1 MKSENIKKFG
11 CVLLSAVMLS
21 GISVCAVSA
30 EEKSTEIHIV
40 HTNDIHGY
48 YKSTSGGQIGFDAL
62 KTIADNENADL
73 ILDAGDTF
81 HGQSFATVEEGK
93 SIAEIMDD
101 VGYDAMTPGN
111 HDWSYGA
118 DRLRELDRESSFSV
132 LAANVVD
139 TNGDS
144 YFDNTYYVKTVT
156 ADDGSNLK
164 VGVFGVIDEDFYT
177 STSAKNV
184 ENVRFENSAE
194 KATEVAKTLRDD
206 EKCDIVLALTHN
218 ANPEKFISETSGID
232 AVIAGHQ
239 HILIDKYCT
248 DSDGKSVKL
257 VEANCF
263 FQNVG
268 VLTLTYSNEKGVT
281 DAVEK
286 TYSSADTQGMSD
298 EKIASDIS
306 AIEKREQSVLSE
318 VIGESSKE
326 YAYSWEELRTSE
338 QEIGR
343 IVTAAYLDFT
353 GADVAMENAG
363 GIRSGIPKGNV
374 TYSDLISISPYGNVL
389 VEKELTGQ
397 QIVDILEFSVD
408 LMKKNNA
415 VYDLQKQAIKDGE
428 DPYQYSWPDNSGS
441 VMQFSGLSAVYD
453 YSKPYGGRVSDV
465 KIGGKAI
472 DTSKT
477 YRVVSN
483 NYAFGSSDYGDV
495 ASLPTVKEYTT
506 CEQILRDYIGKG
518 DFEKAAANANLVEK
532 SSPSEEPTATQ
543 ESTVQTAPTSEPA
556 TVGTTS
562 ANPTSATTGG
572 TATSDSTPSQPDKN
586 GSVQTGVTATA
597 VMMLVVISGGVL
609 FALAERKKRI

>member
-11 CVLLSAVMLS
+11 CVLLSAIMLS

-48 YKSTSGGQIGFDAL
+48 YKSTSGGQIGFDAV
-62 KTIADNENADL
+62 KTIADKENADL

-93 SIAEIMDD
+93 SIAELMDA

-111 HDWSYGA
+111 HDWSYSA
-118 DRLRELDRESSFSV
+118 DRLRELDRESSFTI
-132 LAANVVD
+132 LASNVAD
-139 TNGDS
+139 TNGNR
-144 YFDNTYYVKTVT
+144 YFDNNFYIKNVT
-156 ADDGSNLK
+156 ADDGTK
-164 VGVFGVIDEDFYT
+164 VRVGVFGVIDEDFYT

-194 KATEVAKTLRDD
+194 TATAYANFLRDD
-206 EKCDIVLALTHN
+206 ENCDIILALTHN
-218 ANPEKFISETSGID
+218 ANPEKFIAETSGID

-263 FQNVG
+263 FKNVG

-318 VIGESSKE
+318 VIGESSRE

-397 QIVDILEFSVD
+397 QIIDILEFSVD

-472 DTSKT
+472 DTLKT

-483 NYAFGSSDYGDV
+483 NYAFDSSDYGDV
-495 ASLPTVKEYTT
+495 ASLTTVKEYAT
-506 CEQILRDYIGKG
+506 CEQIL
-518 DFEKAAANANLVEK
+518 
-532 SSPSEEPTATQ
+532 
-543 ESTVQTAPTSEPA
+543 
-556 TVGTTS
+556 
-562 ANPTSATTGG
+562 
-572 TATSDSTPSQPDKN
+572 
-586 GSVQTGVTATA
+586 
-597 VMMLVVISGGVL
+597 
-609 FALAERKKRI
+609 

>member
-11 CVLLSAVMLS
+11 CVLLSAIMLS

-48 YKSTSGGQIGFDAL
+48 YKSTSGGQIGFDAV
-62 KTIADNENADL
+62 KNIADKENADL

-93 SIAEIMDD
+93 SIAELMDA

-111 HDWSYGA
+111 HDWSYSA
-118 DRLRELDRESSFSV
+118 DRLRELDRESSFTI
-132 LAANVVD
+132 LASNVAD
-139 TNGDS
+139 TNDNR
-144 YFDNTYYVKTVT
+144 YFDNNFYIKNVT
-156 ADDGSNLK
+156 ADDGTK
-164 VGVFGVIDEDFYT
+164 VRVGVFGVIDEDFYT

-184 ENVRFENSAE
+184 ENVRFKNSAE
-194 KATEVAKTLRDD
+194 TATAYANFLRDD
-206 EKCDIVLALTHN
+206 ENCDIILALTHN
-218 ANPEKFISETSGID
+218 ANPEKFIAETSGID

-263 FQNVG
+263 FKNVG

-306 AIEKREQSVLSE
+306 AIEKREQSVLGE
-318 VIGESSKE
+318 VIGESSRE

-363 GIRSGIPKGNV
+363 GIRSGIPKGKV

-397 QIVDILEFSVD
+397 QIIDILEFSVD

-453 YSKPYGGRVSDV
+453 YSKPHGGRVSDV

-472 DTSKT
+472 DTLKT

-483 NYAFGSSDYGDV
+483 NYAFDSSDYGDV
-495 ASLPTVKEYTT
+495 ASLTTVKEYTT

-532 SSPSEEPTATQ
+532 SSPSEETTTTQ
-543 ESTVQTAPTSEPA
+543 EQSVQTAPTGEPA

-562 ANPTSATTGG
+562 ANPTSATGG
-572 TATSDSTPSQPDKN
+572 AATSDSTPSQPDKN

-609 FALAERKKRI
+609 FALAERKRKI

>member
-11 CVLLSAVMLS
+11 CVLLSAVILS
-21 GISVCAVSA
+21 GVSVCAVSA

-48 YKSTSGGQIGFDAL
+48 YKSASGGQIGFDAL

-93 SIAEIMDD
+93 SIAELMDD

-118 DRLRELDRESSFSV
+118 DRLKELDGESSFSV

-156 ADDGSNLK
+156 ADDGSTLK

-194 KATEVAKTLRDD
+194 KATVVAKTLRND

-218 ANPEKFISETSGID
+218 ANPEKFIAETSGID

-248 DSDGKSVKL
+248 DSDGRSVKL

-268 VLTLTYSNEKGVT
+268 VLTLTYSDEKGVT

-298 EKIASDIS
+298 EKIANEIS

-338 QEIGR
+338 QKIGR
-343 IVTAAYLDFT
+343 IVTAAYLDFS

-397 QIVDILEFSVD
+397 QIIDVLEFSVD

-483 NYAFGSSDYGDV
+483 NYAFDNSDYGDV

-543 ESTVQTAPTSEPA
+543 EQTVPTGEPA

-562 ANPTSATTGG
+562 ANPTSVTGG
-572 TATSDSTPSQPDKN
+572 AATSDSTPSQPDKN

-597 VMMLVVISGGVL
+597 VIMLVVILGVVL

>member
-11 CVLLSAVMLS
+11 CVLLSAIMLS

-48 YKSTSGGQIGFDAL
+48 YKSTSGGQIGFDAV
-62 KTIADNENADL
+62 KTIADKENADL

-93 SIAEIMDD
+93 SIAELMDA

-111 HDWSYGA
+111 HDWSYSA
-118 DRLRELDRESSFSV
+118 DRLRELDRESSFTI
-132 LAANVVD
+132 LASNVAD
-139 TNGDS
+139 TNGDR
-144 YFDNTYYVKTVT
+144 YFDNNFYIKNVT
-156 ADDGSNLK
+156 ADDGTK
-164 VGVFGVIDEDFYT
+164 VRVGVFGVIDEDFYT

-194 KATEVAKTLRDD
+194 TATAYANFLRDD
-206 EKCDIVLALTHN
+206 ENCDIILALTHN
-218 ANPEKFISETSGID
+218 ANPEKFIAETSGID

-263 FQNVG
+263 FKNVG

-318 VIGESSKE
+318 VIGESSRE

-397 QIVDILEFSVD
+397 QIIDILEFSVD

-472 DTSKT
+472 DTLKT

-483 NYAFGSSDYGDV
+483 NYAFDSSDYGDV
-495 ASLPTVKEYTT
+495 ASLTTVKEYTT

-532 SSPSEEPTATQ
+532 SSQSEEPTATQ
-543 ESTVQTAPTSEPA
+543 GQTVQTAPTGEPA

-562 ANPTSATTGG
+562 ANQTSATGG
-572 TATSDSTPSQPDKN
+572 AATSDSTPSQPDKN
-586 GSVQTGVTATA
+586 GGVQTGVTATA

>member
-11 CVLLSAVMLS
+11 CVLLSAIMLS

-48 YKSTSGGQIGFDAL
+48 YKSTSGGQIGFDAV
-62 KTIADNENADL
+62 KTIADKENADL

-93 SIAEIMDD
+93 SIAELMDA

-111 HDWSYGA
+111 HDWSYSA
-118 DRLRELDRESSFSV
+118 DRLRELDRESSFTI
-132 LAANVVD
+132 LASNVAE
-139 TNGDS
+139 TNGNR
-144 YFDNTYYVKTVT
+144 YFDNNFYIKNVT
-156 ADDGSNLK
+156 ADDGTK
-164 VGVFGVIDEDFYT
+164 VRVGVFGVIDEDFYT

-184 ENVRFENSAE
+184 ENVRFKNSAE
-194 KATEVAKTLRDD
+194 TATAYANFLRDD
-206 EKCDIVLALTHN
+206 ENCDIILALTHN
-218 ANPEKFISETSGID
+218 ANPEKFIAETSGID

-248 DSDGKSVKL
+248 DSDGKRVKL

-263 FQNVG
+263 FKNVG

-318 VIGESSKE
+318 VIGESSRE

-397 QIVDILEFSVD
+397 QIIDILEFSVD

-453 YSKPYGGRVSDV
+453 YSKPYGSRVSDV

-472 DTSKT
+472 DTLKT

-483 NYAFGSSDYGDV
+483 NYAFDSSDYGDV
-495 ASLPTVKEYTT
+495 ASLTTVKEYTT

-543 ESTVQTAPTSEPA
+543 EQTVQTAPTGEPA
-556 TVGTTS
+556 TVGTIS
-562 ANPTSATTGG
+562 VNLTSATSGA
-572 TATSDSTPSQPDKN
+572 ATSDSTPSQPDKN
-586 GSVQTGVTATA
+586 GGVQTGVTATA

>member
-11 CVLLSAVMLS
+11 CVLLSAIMLS

-30 EEKSTEIHIV
+30 EEKSTEIRIV

-48 YKSTSGGQIGFDAL
+48 YKSTSGGQIGFDAV
-62 KTIADNENADL
+62 KTIADKENADL

-93 SIAEIMDD
+93 SIAELMDA

-111 HDWSYGA
+111 HDWSYSA
-118 DRLRELDRESSFSV
+118 DRLRELDRESSFTI
-132 LAANVVD
+132 LASNVAD
-139 TNGDS
+139 TNGNR
-144 YFDNTYYVKTVT
+144 YFDNNFYIKNVT
-156 ADDGSNLK
+156 ADDGTK
-164 VGVFGVIDEDFYT
+164 VRVGVFGVIDEDFYT

-194 KATEVAKTLRDD
+194 TATAYANFLRDD
-206 EKCDIVLALTHN
+206 ENCDIILALTHN
-218 ANPEKFISETSGID
+218 ANPEKFIAETSGID

-263 FQNVG
+263 FKNVG

-318 VIGESSKE
+318 VIGESSRE

-397 QIVDILEFSVD
+397 QIIDILEFSVD

-453 YSKPYGGRVSDV
+453 YSKPYGSRVSDV

-472 DTSKT
+472 DTLKT

-483 NYAFGSSDYGDV
+483 NYAFDSSDYGDV
-495 ASLPTVKEYTT
+495 ASLTTVKEYTT
-506 CEQILRDYIGKG
+506 CEQILRDYISKG

-543 ESTVQTAPTSEPA
+543 EQTVQTAPTGEPT

-562 ANPTSATTGG
+562 VNPTSATGG
-572 TATSDSTPSQPDKN
+572 AATSDSTPSQPDKN
-586 GSVQTGVTATA
+586 GGVQTGVTATA

>member
-11 CVLLSAVMLS
+11 CVLLSAIMLS

-48 YKSTSGGQIGFDAL
+48 YKSTSGGQIGFDAV
-62 KTIADNENADL
+62 KTIADKENADL

-93 SIAEIMDD
+93 SIAELMDA

-111 HDWSYGA
+111 HDWSYSA
-118 DRLRELDRESSFSV
+118 DRLRELDRESSFTI
-132 LAANVVD
+132 LASNVAD
-139 TNGDS
+139 TNGDR
-144 YFDNTYYVKTVT
+144 YFDNNFYIKNVT
-156 ADDGSNLK
+156 ADDGTK
-164 VGVFGVIDEDFYT
+164 VRVGVFGVIDEDFYT

-194 KATEVAKTLRDD
+194 TATAYANFLRDD
-206 EKCDIVLALTHN
+206 ENCDIILALTHN
-218 ANPEKFISETSGID
+218 ANPEKFIAETSGID

-263 FQNVG
+263 FKNVG

-286 TYSSADTQGMSD
+286 TYSSADTKRMSD

-318 VIGESSKE
+318 VIGESSRD

-389 VEKELTGQ
+389 VEKALTGQ
-397 QIVDILEFSVD
+397 QIIDILEFSVD

-453 YSKPYGGRVSDV
+453 YSKTYGGRVSDV

-472 DTSKT
+472 DTLKT

-483 NYAFGSSDYGDV
+483 NYAFDSSDYGDV
-495 ASLPTVKEYTT
+495 ASLTTVKEYTT
-506 CEQILRDYIGKG
+506 CEQILRDYISNG
-518 DFEKAAANANLVEK
+518 DFEKVAANANLVEK

-543 ESTVQTAPTSEPA
+543 EQTVQTAPTGGPA

-562 ANPTSATTGG
+562 VNPTSATGG
-572 TATSDSTPSQPDKN
+572 AATSDSTPSQPDKN
-586 GSVQTGVTATA
+586 GGVQTGVTATA

>member
-1 MKSENIKKFG
+1 MKSESIKKFG
-11 CVLLSAVMLS
+11 CVLLSGIMLS

-48 YKSTSGGQIGFDAL
+48 YKSTSGGQIGFDAV
-62 KTIADNENADL
+62 KTIADKENADL

-93 SIAEIMDD
+93 SIAELMDA

-111 HDWSYGA
+111 HDWSYSA
-118 DRLRELDRESSFSV
+118 DRLRELDRESSFTI
-132 LAANVVD
+132 LASNVAD
-139 TNGDS
+139 TNGNR
-144 YFDNTYYVKTVT
+144 YFDNNFYIKNVT
-156 ADDGSNLK
+156 ADDGTEVR

-194 KATEVAKTLRDD
+194 TATAYANFLRDD
-206 EKCDIVLALTHN
+206 ENCDIILALTHN
-218 ANPEKFISETSGID
+218 ANPEKFIAETSGID

-263 FQNVG
+263 FKNVG

-318 VIGESSKE
+318 VIGESSRE

-397 QIVDILEFSVD
+397 QIIDILEFSVD

-441 VMQFSGLSAVYD
+441 VMQFSGLSAAYD
-453 YSKPYGGRVSDV
+453 YSKPYGSRVSDV

-472 DTSKT
+472 DTLKT

-483 NYAFGSSDYGDV
+483 NYAFDSSDYGDV
-495 ASLPTVKEYTT
+495 ASLTTVKEYTT

-532 SSPSEEPTATQ
+532 SSQSEEPTATQ
-543 ESTVQTAPTSEPA
+543 EQTVQTAPTGESA

-562 ANPTSATTGG
+562 VNPTSATGG
-572 TATSDSTPSQPDKN
+572 AATSDSTPSQPGKN
-586 GSVQTGVTATA
+586 GGVQTGVTATA

>member
-11 CVLLSAVMLS
+11 CVLLSAIMLS

-48 YKSTSGGQIGFDAL
+48 YKSTSGGQIGFDAV
-62 KTIADNENADL
+62 KTIADKENADL

-93 SIAEIMDD
+93 SIAELMDA

-111 HDWSYGA
+111 HDWSYSA
-118 DRLRELDRESSFSV
+118 DRLRELDRESSFTI
-132 LAANVVD
+132 LASNVAD
-139 TNGDS
+139 TNGNR
-144 YFDNTYYVKTVT
+144 YFDNNFYIKNVT
-156 ADDGSNLK
+156 ADDGTK
-164 VGVFGVIDEDFYT
+164 VRVGVFGVIDEDFYT

-184 ENVRFENSAE
+184 ENVRFESSAE
-194 KATEVAKTLRDD
+194 TATAYANFLRDD
-206 EKCDIVLALTHN
+206 ENCDIILALTHN
-218 ANPEKFISETSGID
+218 ANPEKFIAETSGID

-263 FQNVG
+263 FKNVG

-306 AIEKREQSVLSE
+306 AIEKREKSVLSE
-318 VIGESSKE
+318 VIGESSRE

-397 QIVDILEFSVD
+397 QIIDILEFSVD

-453 YSKPYGGRVSDV
+453 YLKPYGGRVSDV

-472 DTSKT
+472 DTLKT

-483 NYAFGSSDYGDV
+483 NYAFDSSDYGDV
-495 ASLPTVKEYTT
+495 ASLTTVKEYTT

-543 ESTVQTAPTSEPA
+543 EQTVQTAPTGEPA

-562 ANPTSATTGG
+562 VNPTSATCGA
-572 TATSDSTPSQPDKN
+572 ATSDSTPSQPDKN
-586 GSVQTGVTATA
+586 GGVQTGVTATA

>member
-21 GISVCAVSA
+21 GILVCAVSA

-48 YKSTSGGQIGFDAL
+48 YKSTSGGQIGFDAV
-62 KTIADNENADL
+62 KTIADKENADL

-93 SIAEIMDD
+93 SIAELMDA

-111 HDWSYGA
+111 HDWSYSA
-118 DRLRELDRESSFSV
+118 DRLRELDRESSFTI
-132 LAANVVD
+132 LASNVAD
-139 TNGDS
+139 TNGNR
-144 YFDNTYYVKTVT
+144 YFDNNFYIKNVT
-156 ADDGSNLK
+156 ADDGTK
-164 VGVFGVIDEDFYT
+164 VRVGVFGVIDEDFYT

-194 KATEVAKTLRDD
+194 TATAYANFLRYD
-206 EKCDIVLALTHN
+206 ENCDIILALTHN
-218 ANPEKFISETSGID
+218 ANPEKFIAETSGID

-263 FQNVG
+263 FKNVG

-318 VIGESSKE
+318 VIGESSRE

-397 QIVDILEFSVD
+397 QIIDILEFSVD

-415 VYDLQKQAIKDGE
+415 VYDLQKQAIKDGK

-453 YSKPYGGRVSDV
+453 YSKPYGARVSDV

-472 DTSKT
+472 DTLKT

-483 NYAFGSSDYGDV
+483 NYAFDSSDYGDV
-495 ASLPTVKEYTT
+495 ASLTTVKEYTT

-543 ESTVQTAPTSEPA
+543 EQTVQTAPTSEPA

-562 ANPTSATTGG
+562 VNPTLATGG
-572 TATSDSTPSQPDKN
+572 AATSDSTPSQPDKN
-586 GSVQTGVTATA
+586 GSVQTGVTATV

>member
-11 CVLLSAVMLS
+11 CVLLSVIMLS

-48 YKSTSGGQIGFDAL
+48 YKSTSGGQIGFDAV
-62 KTIADNENADL
+62 KTIADKENADL

-93 SIAEIMDD
+93 SIAELMDA

-111 HDWSYGA
+111 HDWSYSA
-118 DRLRELDRESSFSV
+118 DRLRELDRESSFTI
-132 LAANVVD
+132 LASNVAD
-139 TNGDS
+139 TNGDG
-144 YFDNTYYVKTVT
+144 YFDNNFYIKNVT
-156 ADDGSNLK
+156 ADDGTK
-164 VGVFGVIDEDFYT
+164 VRVGVFGVIDEDFYT

-194 KATEVAKTLRDD
+194 TATAVANFLRDD
-206 EKCDIVLALTHN
+206 ENCDIILALTHN
-218 ANPEKFISETSGID
+218 ANPEKFIAETSGID

-263 FQNVG
+263 FKNVG

-318 VIGESSKE
+318 VLGESSRE

-343 IVTAAYLDFT
+343 IVTDAYLDFT

-363 GIRSGIPKGNV
+363 GIRGGIPKGNV

-397 QIVDILEFSVD
+397 QIIDILEFSVD

-428 DPYQYSWPDNSGS
+428 DPYQYSWPNNSGS

-453 YSKPYGGRVSDV
+453 YSKPYGDRVSDV
-465 KIGGKAI
+465 KISGKAI
-472 DTSKT
+472 DTLKT
-477 YRVVSN
+477 YKVVSN
-483 NYAFGSSDYGDV
+483 NYAFDSSDYGDV
-495 ASLPTVKEYTT
+495 ASLTTVKEYTT

-543 ESTVQTAPTSEPA
+543 EQSVQTAPTGEPA

-562 ANPTSATTGG
+562 VNPTSAIGG
-572 TATSDSTPSQPDKN
+572 AATSDSTPSQPDKN
-586 GSVQTGVTATA
+586 GGVQTGVTATA

>member
-1 MKSENIKKFG
+1 MKSESIKKFG
-11 CVLLSAVMLS
+11 CVLLSAIMLS

-48 YKSTSGGQIGFDAL
+48 YKSTSGGQIGFDAV
-62 KTIADNENADL
+62 KTIADKENADL

-93 SIAEIMDD
+93 SIAELMDA

-111 HDWSYGA
+111 HDWSYSA
-118 DRLRELDRESSFSV
+118 DRLRELDRESSFTI
-132 LAANVVD
+132 LASNVAD
-139 TNGDS
+139 TSGNR
-144 YFDNTYYVKTVT
+144 YFDNNFYIKNVT
-156 ADDGSNLK
+156 ADDGTK
-164 VGVFGVIDEDFYT
+164 VRVGVFGVIDEDFYT

-184 ENVRFENSAE
+184 ENVRFENSA
-194 KATEVAKTLRDD
+194 
-206 EKCDIVLALTHN
+206 
-218 ANPEKFISETSGID
+218 ETSGID

-263 FQNVG
+263 FKNVG

-318 VIGESSKE
+318 VIGESSRE

-397 QIVDILEFSVD
+397 QIIDILEFSVD

-415 VYDLQKQAIKDGE
+415 VYDLQKQAIKDVE

-472 DTSKT
+472 DTLKT

-483 NYAFGSSDYGDV
+483 NYAFDSSDYGDV
-495 ASLPTVKEYTT
+495 ASLTTVKEYTT

-532 SSPSEEPTATQ
+532 SSPSEESTATQ
-543 ESTVQTAPTSEPA
+543 EQTVQTAPTGEPA

-562 ANPTSATTGG
+562 ANPTSATGG
-572 TATSDSTPSQPDKN
+572 AATSDSTPSQPDKN

-597 VMMLVVISGGVL
+597 VMVLVVISGGVL

>member
-1 MKSENIKKFG
+1 MKSESIKKFG
-11 CVLLSAVMLS
+11 CVLLSAIMLS

-48 YKSTSGGQIGFDAL
+48 YKSTSGGQIGFDAV
-62 KTIADNENADL
+62 KTIADKENADL

-93 SIAEIMDD
+93 SIAELMDA

-111 HDWSYGA
+111 HDWSYSA
-118 DRLRELDRESSFSV
+118 DRLRELDRESSFTI
-132 LAANVVD
+132 LASNVSD
-139 TNGDS
+139 TNGNR
-144 YFDNTYYVKTVT
+144 YFDNNFYIKNVT
-156 ADDGSNLK
+156 ADDGTK
-164 VGVFGVIDEDFYT
+164 VRVGVFGVIDEDFYT

-194 KATEVAKTLRDD
+194 TATAYANFLRDD
-206 EKCDIVLALTHN
+206 ENCDIILALTHN
-218 ANPEKFISETSGID
+218 ANPEKFIAETSGID

-263 FQNVG
+263 FKNVG

-318 VIGESSKE
+318 VIGESSRE

-397 QIVDILEFSVD
+397 QIIDILEFSVD

-415 VYDLQKQAIKDGE
+415 VYDLQKQAIKNGE

-453 YSKPYGGRVSDV
+453 YSKPYGSRVSDV

-472 DTSKT
+472 DTLKT

-483 NYAFGSSDYGDV
+483 NYAFDSSDYGDV
-495 ASLPTVKEYTT
+495 ASLTTVKEYTT

-543 ESTVQTAPTSEPA
+543 EQTVQTAPTGEPA
-556 TVGTTS
+556 TVGTIS
-562 ANPTSATTGG
+562 VNPTSATSGA
-572 TATSDSTPSQPDKN
+572 ATSDSTPSQPDKN

>member
-1 MKSENIKKFG
+1 MKSESIKKFG
-11 CVLLSAVMLS
+11 CVLLSVIMLS

-48 YKSTSGGQIGFDAL
+48 YKSTSGGQIGFDAV
-62 KTIADNENADL
+62 KTIADKENADL

-93 SIAEIMDD
+93 SIAELMDA

-111 HDWSYGA
+111 HDWSYSA
-118 DRLRELDRESSFSV
+118 DRLRELDRESSFTI
-132 LAANVVD
+132 LASNVSD
-139 TNGDS
+139 TNGNR
-144 YFDNTYYVKTVT
+144 YFDNNFYIKNVT
-156 ADDGSNLK
+156 ADDGTK
-164 VGVFGVIDEDFYT
+164 VRVGVFGVIDEDFYT

-194 KATEVAKTLRDD
+194 TATAYANFLRDD
-206 EKCDIVLALTHN
+206 ENCDIILALTHN
-218 ANPEKFISETSGID
+218 ANPEKFIAETSGID

-263 FQNVG
+263 FKNVG

-298 EKIASDIS
+298 DKIASDIS

-318 VIGESSKE
+318 VIGESSRE

-397 QIVDILEFSVD
+397 QIIDILEFSVD

-453 YSKPYGGRVSDV
+453 YSKPYGSRVSDV

-472 DTSKT
+472 DTLKT

-483 NYAFGSSDYGDV
+483 NYAFDSSDYGDV
-495 ASLPTVKEYTT
+495 ASLTTVKEYTT

-543 ESTVQTAPTSEPA
+543 EQTVQTVPTGEPA
-556 TVGTTS
+556 TVGTIS
-562 ANPTSATTGG
+562 VNPTSATSGA
-572 TATSDSTPSQPDKN
+572 ATSDSTPSQPDKN
-586 GSVQTGVTATA
+586 GGVQTGVTATA

>member
-11 CVLLSAVMLS
+11 CVLLSTVMLS

-48 YKSTSGGQIGFDAL
+48 YKSASGGQIGFDAV
-62 KTIADNENADL
+62 KTIADKENADL

-93 SIAEIMDD
+93 SIAELMDA

-111 HDWSYGA
+111 HDWSYSA
-118 DRLRELDRESSFSV
+118 DRLRELDRESSFTI
-132 LAANVVD
+132 LASNVAD
-139 TNGDS
+139 TNGNR
-144 YFDNTYYVKTVT
+144 YFDNNFYIKNVT
-156 ADDGSNLK
+156 ADDGTK
-164 VGVFGVIDEDFYT
+164 VRVGVFGVIDEDFYT

-184 ENVRFENSAE
+184 ENVRFENSA
-194 KATEVAKTLRDD
+194 
-206 EKCDIVLALTHN
+206 
-218 ANPEKFISETSGID
+218 ETSGID

-263 FQNVG
+263 FKNVG

-318 VIGESSKE
+318 VIGESSRE
-326 YAYSWEELRTSE
+326 YAYSCEELRTSE

-397 QIVDILEFSVD
+397 QIIDILEFSVD

-415 VYDLQKQAIKDGE
+415 VYDLQKQAIKDGK

-453 YSKPYGGRVSDV
+453 YSKPYGARVSDV

-472 DTSKT
+472 DTLKT

-483 NYAFGSSDYGDV
+483 NYAFDSSDYGDV
-495 ASLPTVKEYTT
+495 ASLTTVKEYTT

-532 SSPSEEPTATQ
+532 SSASEEPTATQ
-543 ESTVQTAPTSEPA
+543 EQTVQTAPTGEPA

-562 ANPTSATTGG
+562 VNPTSATGG
-572 TATSDSTPSQPDKN
+572 AATSDSTPSQPDKN

>member
-1 MKSENIKKFG
+1 MKSESIKKFG
-11 CVLLSAVMLS
+11 CVLLSAIMLS

-48 YKSTSGGQIGFDAL
+48 YKSTSGGQIGFDAV
-62 KTIADNENADL
+62 KTIADKENADL

-93 SIAEIMDD
+93 SIAELMDA

-111 HDWSYGA
+111 HDWSYSA
-118 DRLRELDRESSFSV
+118 DRLRELDRESSFTI
-132 LAANVVD
+132 LASNVAD
-139 TNGDS
+139 TNGNR
-144 YFDNTYYVKTVT
+144 YFDNNFYIKNVT
-156 ADDGSNLK
+156 ADDGTK
-164 VGVFGVIDEDFYT
+164 VRVGVFGVIDEDFYT

-194 KATEVAKTLRDD
+194 TATAVANFLRDD
-206 EKCDIVLALTHN
+206 ENCDIILALTHN
-218 ANPEKFISETSGID
+218 ANPEKFIAETSGID

-263 FQNVG
+263 FKNVG

-318 VIGESSKE
+318 VIGESSRE

-397 QIVDILEFSVD
+397 QIIDILEFSVD

-415 VYDLQKQAIKDGE
+415 VYELQKQAIKNGE

-453 YSKPYGGRVSDV
+453 YSKLYGGRVSDV

-472 DTSKT
+472 DTLKT

-483 NYAFGSSDYGDV
+483 NYAFDSSDYGDV
-495 ASLPTVKEYTT
+495 ASLTIVKEYTT

-543 ESTVQTAPTSEPA
+543 KQTVQTAPTGEPA

-562 ANPTSATTGG
+562 VNSTSATGG
-572 TATSDSTPSQPDKN
+572 AATSDSTPSQPDKN
-586 GSVQTGVTATA
+586 GGVQTGVTATA

>member
-48 YKSTSGGQIGFDAL
+48 YKSASGGQIGFDAV
-62 KTIADNENADL
+62 KTIADKENADL

-93 SIAEIMDD
+93 SIAELMDA

-111 HDWSYGA
+111 HDWSYSA
-118 DRLRELDRESSFSV
+118 DRLRELDRESSFTI
-132 LAANVVD
+132 LASNVAD
-139 TNGDS
+139 TNGNR
-144 YFDNTYYVKTVT
+144 YFDNNFYIKNVT
-156 ADDGSNLK
+156 ADDGTK
-164 VGVFGVIDEDFYT
+164 VRVGVFGVIDEDFYT

-194 KATEVAKTLRDD
+194 TATAYANFLRDD
-206 EKCDIVLALTHN
+206 ENCDIILALTHN
-218 ANPEKFISETSGID
+218 ANPEKFIAETSGID

-263 FQNVG
+263 FKNVG

-318 VIGESSKE
+318 VIGESSRE

-397 QIVDILEFSVD
+397 QIIDILEFSVD

-428 DPYQYSWPDNSGS
+428 DPYQYSWPDNTGS

-453 YSKPYGGRVSDV
+453 YSKPYGSRVSDV

-472 DTSKT
+472 DTLKT

-483 NYAFGSSDYGDV
+483 NYAFDSSDYGDV
-495 ASLPTVKEYTT
+495 ASLTTVKEYTT

-543 ESTVQTAPTSEPA
+543 EQTVQTAPTGEPA
-556 TVGTTS
+556 TVGTIS
-562 ANPTSATTGG
+562 VNPTSATSGA
-572 TATSDSTPSQPDKN
+572 ATSDSTPSQPDKN
-586 GSVQTGVTATA
+586 GGVQTGVTATA

>member
-1 MKSENIKKFG
+1 MKSESIKKFG
-11 CVLLSAVMLS
+11 CVLLSVIMLS

-48 YKSTSGGQIGFDAL
+48 YKSTSGGQIGFDAV
-62 KTIADNENADL
+62 KTIADKENADL

-93 SIAEIMDD
+93 SIAELMDA

-111 HDWSYGA
+111 HDWSYSA
-118 DRLRELDRESSFSV
+118 DRLKELDRESSFTI
-132 LAANVVD
+132 LASNVAD
-139 TNGDS
+139 TNGNK
-144 YFDNTYYVKTVT
+144 YFDNNFYIKNVT
-156 ADDGSNLK
+156 ADDGTK
-164 VGVFGVIDEDFYT
+164 VRVGVFGVIDEDFYT

-194 KATEVAKTLRDD
+194 TATAYANFLRDD
-206 EKCDIVLALTHN
+206 ENCDIILALTHN
-218 ANPEKFISETSGID
+218 ANPEKFIAETSGID

-263 FQNVG
+263 FKNVG

-318 VIGESSKE
+318 VIGESSRE

-397 QIVDILEFSVD
+397 QIIDILEFSVD

-453 YSKPYGGRVSDV
+453 YSKPYGSRVSDV

-472 DTSKT
+472 DTLKT

-483 NYAFGSSDYGDV
+483 NYAFDSSDYGDV
-495 ASLPTVKEYTT
+495 ASLTTVKEYTT

-543 ESTVQTAPTSEPA
+543 EQTVQTAPTGEPA

-562 ANPTSATTGG
+562 VNPTSATGG
-572 TATSDSTPSQPDKN
+572 SATSDSTPSQSDKN
-586 GSVQTGVTATA
+586 GGVQTGVTATA

>member
-1 MKSENIKKFG
+1 M
-11 CVLLSAVMLS
+11 CT
-21 GISVCAVSA
+21 VSA

-48 YKSTSGGQIGFDAL
+48 YKSTSSGQIGFDAV
-62 KTIADNENADL
+62 KTIADKENADL

-93 SIAEIMDD
+93 SIAELMDA

-111 HDWSYGA
+111 HDWSYSA
-118 DRLRELDRESSFSV
+118 DRLRELDRESSFTI
-132 LAANVVD
+132 LASNVAD
-139 TNGDS
+139 TNGNR
-144 YFDNTYYVKTVT
+144 YFDNNFYIKNVT
-156 ADDGSNLK
+156 ADDGTK
-164 VGVFGVIDEDFYT
+164 VRVGVFGVIDEDFYT

-194 KATEVAKTLRDD
+194 TATAYANFLRDD
-206 EKCDIVLALTHN
+206 ENCDIILALTHN
-218 ANPEKFISETSGID
+218 ANPEKFIAETSGID

-263 FQNVG
+263 FKNVG

-318 VIGESSKE
+318 VIGESSRE

-363 GIRSGIPKGNV
+363 
-374 TYSDLISISPYGNVL
+374 
-389 VEKELTGQ
+389 E
-397 QIVDILEFSVD
+397 SVR
-408 LMKKNNA
+408 
-415 VYDLQKQAIKDGE
+415 VFQR
-428 DPYQYSWPDNSGS
+428 
-441 VMQFSGLSAVYD
+441 VM
-453 YSKPYGGRVSDV
+453 
-465 KIGGKAI
+465 
-472 DTSKT
+472 
-477 YRVVSN
+477 
-483 NYAFGSSDYGDV
+483 
-495 ASLPTVKEYTT
+495 
-506 CEQILRDYIGKG
+506 
-518 DFEKAAANANLVEK
+518 
-532 SSPSEEPTATQ
+532 
-543 ESTVQTAPTSEPA
+543 
-556 TVGTTS
+556 
-562 ANPTSATTGG
+562 
-572 TATSDSTPSQPDKN
+572 
-586 GSVQTGVTATA
+586 
-597 VMMLVVISGGVL
+597 
-609 FALAERKKRI
+609 

>member
-1 MKSENIKKFG
+1 MKSESIKKFG
-11 CVLLSAVMLS
+11 CVLLSAIMLS

-48 YKSTSGGQIGFDAL
+48 YKSTSGGQIGFDAV
-62 KTIADNENADL
+62 KTIADKENADL

-93 SIAEIMDD
+93 SIAELMDA

-111 HDWSYGA
+111 HDWSYSA
-118 DRLRELDRESSFSV
+118 DRLKELDRESSFTI
-132 LAANVVD
+132 LASNVAD
-139 TNGDS
+139 TNGNK
-144 YFDNTYYVKTVT
+144 YFDNNFYIKNVT
-156 ADDGSNLK
+156 ADDGTK
-164 VGVFGVIDEDFYT
+164 VRVGVFGVIDEDFYT

-184 ENVRFENSAE
+184 ENVRFKNSAE
-194 KATEVAKTLRDD
+194 TATAYANFLRDD
-206 EKCDIVLALTHN
+206 ENCDIILALTHN
-218 ANPEKFISETSGID
+218 ANPEKFIAETSGID

-263 FQNVG
+263 FKNVG

-306 AIEKREQSVLSE
+306 AIEKREKSVLSE
-318 VIGESSKE
+318 VIGESSRE

-397 QIVDILEFSVD
+397 QIIDILEFSVD

-453 YSKPYGGRVSDV
+453 YSKPYGSRVSDV

-472 DTSKT
+472 DTLKT

-483 NYAFGSSDYGDV
+483 NYAFDSSDYGDV
-495 ASLPTVKEYTT
+495 ASLTTVKEYTT

-532 SSPSEEPTATQ
+532 SSQSEEPTATQ
-543 ESTVQTAPTSEPA
+543 KQTVQTAPMSEPA
-556 TVGTTS
+556 TVGITS
-562 ANPTSATTGG
+562 ANPTSATGG
-572 TATSDSTPSQPDKN
+572 AATSDSTPSQPDKN
-586 GSVQTGVTATA
+586 GGVQTGVTATA

>member
-1 MKSENIKKFG
+1 MKSESIKKFG
-11 CVLLSAVMLS
+11 CVLLSAIMLS

-48 YKSTSGGQIGFDAL
+48 YKSTSGGQIGFDAV
-62 KTIADNENADL
+62 KTIADKENADL

-93 SIAEIMDD
+93 SIAELMDA

-111 HDWSYGA
+111 HDWSYSA
-118 DRLRELDRESSFSV
+118 DRLRELDRESSFTI
-132 LAANVVD
+132 LASNVAD
-139 TNGDS
+139 TNGNR
-144 YFDNTYYVKTVT
+144 YFDNNFYIKNVT
-156 ADDGSNLK
+156 ADDGTK
-164 VGVFGVIDEDFYT
+164 VRVGVFGVIDEDFYT

-194 KATEVAKTLRDD
+194 TATAYANFLRDD
-206 EKCDIVLALTHN
+206 ENCDIILALTHN
-218 ANPEKFISETSGID
+218 ANPEKFIAETSGID

-263 FQNVG
+263 FKNVG

-298 EKIASDIS
+298 EKITSDIS
-306 AIEKREQSVLSE
+306 AIEKREKSVLSE
-318 VIGESSKE
+318 VIGESSRE

-397 QIVDILEFSVD
+397 QIIDILEFSVD

-441 VMQFSGLSAVYD
+441 VIQFSGLSAVYD
-453 YSKPYGGRVSDV
+453 YSKPYGRRVSDI

-472 DTSKT
+472 DTLKT

-483 NYAFGSSDYGDV
+483 NYAFDSSDYGDV
-495 ASLPTVKEYTT
+495 ASLTTVKEYTT

-543 ESTVQTAPTSEPA
+543 EQTVQTAPTGEPA

-562 ANPTSATTGG
+562 VNPTSATVGA
-572 TATSDSTPSQPDKN
+572 ATSDSTPSQPDKN
-586 GSVQTGVTATA
+586 GGVQTGVTATA